1 MKPANGWS
9 VYMARC
15 ADGSLYTGIAKDARA
30 RLAAHNAG
38 RGAAYTRSRRPV
50 KLVHV
55 EDGFTRSAALSREAR
70 IKALGRPGK
79 LALLQSA
86 RAVARRALAA
96 ALLLS
101 CTGLARATPT
111 FDKETAVAFSSAA
124 PQAFTFS
131 APASAFTYP
140 IRMYFIRQS
149 SGVEVGS
156 ASSDG
161 QGLNWLEDSPDGRLS
176 TSTLPSVSA
185 SSITGCGV
193 LPLSGGGFRMVYS
206 IVSTTGAFRIH
217 SSTSLD
223 GLHWA
228 NDTGTVVDNGLT
240 YLSDPKIVQLADSS
254 WRLYYVGNTD
264 RGIDVLNRQIFSA
277 RSTNQG
283 LNWSAPSLALPS
295 LASNVGA
302 SVLADG
308 KVRLYYSEPLTGP
321 TTATVVLS
329 ALSSDVNG
337 TSFSVESGSRVST
350 ASASGSLSFPVP
362 VRSTDTFRWRLYY
375 DFAGPG
381 TISTADVHTAL
392 TGAPAP
398 VAVAPARVLNSETT
412 TTLTIAGDVFSGA
425 PTVSF
430 GLGGQPALVPFASLV
445 RNDDQTLT
453 ALFNVL
459 NQEPGSWSL
468 TVTNAD
474 GRSTVLPNALLI
486 DYPPGSVALVNNLLR
501 PRTGT
506 STAVSVTTFNQ
517 GRIVARLYTLDGR
530 SVRTLFDGDQP
541 KGVMNLAWDGRD
553 GDGAAVA
560 SGLYILRVAGPKIN
574 TKSKIIVIR

>member
-1 MKPANGWS
+1 MKLPNDWS
-9 VYMARC
+9 VYVARC

-38 RGAAYTRSRRPV
+38 RGAAYTRARRPV
-50 KLVHV
+50 KLVRV
-55 EDGFTRSAALSREAR
+55 EEGFTRSAALSREAR

-79 LALLQSA
+79 LALLKSA
-86 RAVARRALAA
+86 RSVARRALAA
-96 ALLLS
+96 AVLLS
-101 CTGLARATPT
+101 CAGLARATPT
-111 FDKETAVAFSSAA
+111 FDKEDSVAFSSAA

-131 APASAFTYP
+131 APAAAFTYP

-161 QGLNWLEDSPDGRLS
+161 QGLNWLEDAPGGRLS

-217 SSTSLD
+217 GSTSLD
-223 GLHWA
+223 GFHWA
-228 NDTGTVVDNGLT
+228 NDTGTIVDNGLT
-240 YLSDPKIVQLADSS
+240 YLSNPKLVQLADSS
-254 WRLYYVGNTD
+254 WRLYYVGNID
-264 RGIDVLNRQIFSA
+264 RGTDVLNRQIFSA

-283 LNWSAPSLALPS
+283 LNWSAPTLVLPALAFD
-295 LASNVGA
+295 VGA

-308 KVRLYYSEPLTGP
+308 KVRLYYSEPLTGS
-321 TTATVVLS
+321 TTATAVLS
-329 ALSSDVNG
+329 ALSSDGNG
-337 TSFSVESGSRVST
+337 TSFAVESGFRVST

-398 VAVAPARVLNSETT
+398 VAVAPARVLNSQTT
-412 TTLTIAGDVFSGA
+412 MTLTISGDVFSGA

-430 GLGGQPALVPFASLV
+430 GLGGQPALVPFAPLV

-474 GRSTVLPNALLI
+474 GRSTVLANALLV
-486 DYPPGSVALVNNLLR
+486 DYPPGSVALINNLLR
-501 PRTGT
+501 PRTGM

-553 GDGAAVA
+553 GGGAAVA
-560 SGLYILRVAGPKIN
+560 SGLYILRVTGPKID